1 VEVFKK
7 QKLYDE
13 ALQLLDVLEKKSKN
27 PEKIEKERSIIMQL
41 KMEE

>member
-1 VEVFKK
+1 M
-7 QKLYDE
+7 YWRT
-13 ALQLLDVLEKKSKN
+13 KSKN